1 MAALL
6 QMHCADSKLWALTG
20 MESFSS
26 FLVLSLS
33 PGGEVVMMGGTMVM
47 MGGTRRPAIA
57 RLATAWKTEMIL
69 EACCP

>member
-1 MAALL
+1 
-6 QMHCADSKLWALTG
+6 MHCADSKLWALTG

-33 PGGEVVMMGGTMVM
+33 PGGEVVMVGGTMVM
-47 MGGTRRPAIA
+47 MGGTRRPDIA
-57 RLATAWKTEMIL
+57 GLPTACKTEIVL